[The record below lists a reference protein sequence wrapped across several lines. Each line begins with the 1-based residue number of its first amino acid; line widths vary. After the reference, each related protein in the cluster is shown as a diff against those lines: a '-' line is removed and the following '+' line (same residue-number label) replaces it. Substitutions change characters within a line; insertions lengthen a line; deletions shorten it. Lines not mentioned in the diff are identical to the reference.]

1 MIFRR
6 LTLALAAAA
15 CLAAAAAMAVVALGY
30 ALYALLREPL
40 GPPGAS
46 ACVVIVAALIAAVAG
61 YVLMH
66 SARLG
71 RGRRAHDHRHGAPMG
86 LGDSMADLIRDRPVA
101 AAALATAVGWV
112 LTRSPGLAS
121 ALGALISRPGRGR
134 RDY

>member
-61 YVLMH
+61 YVLMR
-66 SARLG
+66 SARV
-71 RGRRAHDHRHGAPMG
+71 GRRRGPDHRHGAPMG
-86 LGDSMADLIRDRPVA
+86 LGDSLADLIRDRPVA